1 MHNVRIVLRIG
12 GSVIASPANPKL
24 IERYTKLLK
33 RLEELGH
40 EVIAVVGGGA
50 LAREFIMM
58 GKDLG
63 LSHQQQDWLAIHVS
77 RLYALFF
84 MLSLG
89 KDRVEI
95 NTSIRDAARALQEGG
110 VVVMG
115 GLEPGMTTDAVAA
128 QAALEIKAK
137 LLVKATDQDGVYDK
151 DPAKYEDAKRLDR
164 MTFSRLAELFKQ
176 RSHEAGLHQILDPVA
191 VETLQKRPIKTI
203 VVSGFNPE
211 NVMHAIEGKTVGTTI
226 TQ

>member
-1 MHNVRIVLRIG
+1 MRIVLRIG

-24 IERYTKLLK
+24 IDRYAKLLK

-58 GKDLG
+58 GKEIG
-63 LSHQQQDWLAIHVS
+63 LSQQQQDWLAIHVS
-77 RLYALFF
+77 RLYALLFI
-84 MLSLG
+84 LKLG
-89 KDRVEI
+89 KDGVEI
-95 NTSIRDAARALQEGG
+95 STSISNAARALREGG

-128 QAALEIKAK
+128 RTALEIKAK

-151 DPAKYEDAKRLDR
+151 DPAKYKEAKRLDNV
-164 MTFSRLAELFKQ
+164 TFSGLAELFEQ

-191 VETLQKRPIKTI
+191 VEILRNRSIKTI
-203 VVSGFNPE
+203 IVNGFNPE
-211 NVMHAIEGKTVGTTI
+211 NVLHAIEGRNVGTTI